1 MRSRNYFP
9 PYTSL
14 SIYLPLTRR
23 SALPMYGI
31 DFEKEEL
38 DWYTQLNSIFCV
50 SDPLPEPSIKGGSV
64 QISSSIGFLMLSLTF
79 VSIWQQSSYLFV
91 HLTNNNSFSKVKKDI
106 PRCASEEAANT
117 EDNFCAVKIT
127 KKQSHSQYSDIFEKR
142 QCLKNKCIILRVRTK
157 KNSFA
162 VFFFLPL
169 VQTYQKNHFLISI
182 PHSVD

>member
-1 MRSRNYFP
+1 M
-9 PYTSL
+9 
-14 SIYLPLTRR
+14 
-23 SALPMYGI
+23 
-31 DFEKEEL
+31 
-38 DWYTQLNSIFCV
+38 
-50 SDPLPEPSIKGGSV
+50 
-64 QISSSIGFLMLSLTF
+64 
-79 VSIWQQSSYLFV
+79 

-162 VFFFLPL
+162 VFFSSFGSDLPKK
-169 VQTYQKNHFLISI
+169 TAF
-182 PHSVD
+182 